1 MFPWQQIKDQNNIVD
16 VIGEYLQITQKSSNY
31 VAICPFHDDKNPSL
45 TISPDKQIWHC
56 FGCGAGG
63 DCFGFV
69 SQIESISKY
78 EAAVKLAKKVNF
90 KLSKENLSNKITNS
104 PKIFENQ
111 IKNNSTK
118 IAKNQIQSAN
128 SSLTKSTPNTVL
140 TTDLQNLDN
149 SETLQNDNQNIN
161 KNPIFNSSQK
171 PIQNKNQNVNIPTS
185 DYQKGLQY
193 LSLAKR
199 LYHQNL
205 LQIIEN
211 PKHFVAIY
219 CQKRGLTLDI
229 IQKFEIGFAG
239 VNCDILKLAKKYNLD
254 QKILLQTGLLKKIDK
269 KTLTKKE

>member
-16 VIGEYLQITQKSSNY
+16 VVGEYLQITQKSANY

-78 EAAVKLAKKVNF
+78 EAALKLAKKVNF
-90 KLSKENLSNKITNS
+90 KLPKNLQNKAQNQTENQSKLIKNQETKTLNSQSIDIISTLDTNLENPHQNVTPKSLSNFN
-104 PKIFENQ
+104 
-111 IKNNSTK
+111 
-118 IAKNQIQSAN
+118 
-128 SSLTKSTPNTVL
+128 
-140 TTDLQNLDN
+140 
-149 SETLQNDNQNIN
+149 
-161 KNPIFNSSQK
+161 NPI
-171 PIQNKNQNVNIPTS
+171 S

-193 LSLAKR
+193 LNLAKR

-205 LQIIEN
+205 LQILKN
-211 PKHFVAIY
+211 PQHFVSIY

-229 IQKFEIGFAG
+229 IQKFEIGFASP
-239 VNCDILKLAKKYNLD
+239 NCDILRLSKKYNLD
-254 QKILLQTGLLKKIDK
+254 QKILLQTGLFKKLDK
-269 KTLTKKE
+269 KNLTKKE

>member
-78 EAAVKLAKKVNF
+78 EAALKLAKKINF
-90 KLSKENLSNKITNS
+90 KLPKNSPQININSAKKLENEIPKNQEKIEKQAGKELQINNSQSNSQLSNKIQINS
-104 PKIFENQ
+104 EEKLDN
-111 IKNNSTK
+111 
-118 IAKNQIQSAN
+118 
-128 SSLTKSTPNTVL
+128 L
-140 TTDLQNLDN
+140 DQNLVQKDLSNYSQN
-149 SETLQNDNQNIN
+149 SI
-161 KNPIFNSSQK
+161 
-171 PIQNKNQNVNIPTS
+171 S

-205 LQIIEN
+205 LQILKN
-211 PKHFVAIY
+211 PNHFVSIY
-219 CQKRGLTLDI
+219 CQKRGLTSEI
-229 IQKFEIGFAG
+229 IQKFEIGFAAS
-239 VNCDILKLAKKYNLD
+239 NCDILRLAKKYNLD
-254 QKILLQTGLLKKIDK
+254 KKILLQTGLLKKLDK
-269 KTLTKKE
+269 KT